1 MSRILLEVCVDD
13 AAGLEAARA
22 GGADR
27 IELCAALA
35 LGGLTPSAGLMAL
48 AARTSLPVMAMIR
61 PRAGD
66 FVWSPDERAA
76 MLAEIEA
83 TRAAGLAGVVIGA
96 SCTDGRLD
104 MAVLEEQVAA
114 ARGLDI
120 TLHRAI
126 DLTPDPVEAMRQVA
140 SLGIGRV
147 LSSGGARTASE
158 GMARL
163 QAMAAAAP
171 EIVVM
176 PGGGVSAANADHF
189 AGLGLREIHASC
201 SRPLPAPAL
210 AQVAAFG
217 FQPTGARATDAGL
230 VRALRDRLDQIGAS
244 RPAG

>member
-27 IELCAALA
+27 IELCAALG

-48 AARTSLPVMAMIR
+48 AARTGLPVMAMIR

-96 SCTDGRLD
+96 SRPDGRLD
-104 MAVLEEQVAA
+104 LAVLEEQVAA
-114 ARGLDI
+114 AQGLDI

-126 DLTPDPVEAMRQVA
+126 DLTPDPAEAMRQLA
-140 SLGIGRV
+140 GLGIDRV
-147 LSSGGARTASE
+147 LSSGGAQSALE

-171 EIVVM
+171 DVVVM
-176 PGGGVSAANADHF
+176 PGGGVSAANANQF
-189 AGLGLREIHASC
+189 AGLPLREIHASA
-201 SRPLPAPAL
+201 SAPSPAPAL

-217 FQPTGARATDAGL
+217 FQPPGARATDAGQ